1 MSECC
6 DSDSGSPM
14 SQMLQS
20 QWEDQRCAPLLA
32 GPAPTQAQ
40 CVLFAEC
47 PLGWRCH
54 LHLLQFCALE
64 GTRAGTV
71 TPASQPYPASPCHPR
86 AMPCSTPSWGSF
98 RALIPE
104 HRARGQAVTGGD
116 ARGVPEG
123 RDESVGL
130 GVLQ

>member
-54 LHLLQFCALE
+54 LHLLPFWK
-64 GTRAGTV
+64 G
-71 TPASQPYPASPCHPR
+71 
-86 AMPCSTPSWGSF
+86 
-98 RALIPE
+98 
-104 HRARGQAVTGGD
+104 
-116 ARGVPEG
+116 EG
-123 RDESVGL
+123 RDGDSSITAIPCLTVPSQGHALQHTLL
-130 GVLQ
+130 GQFQGTYP